1 MILNSLGAERPQW
14 LQRPQPGQTAGG
26 AGMLDGDGYTYGIGI
41 AGVVVVGG
49 TYVLS
54 LMYGPCTKPLLFE
67 FMVLML
73 HEPSAL
79 E

>member
-1 MILNSLGAERPQW
+1 
-14 LQRPQPGQTAGG
+14 
-26 AGMLDGDGYTYGIGI
+26 MLDGDGYTYGIGI
-41 AGVVVVGG
+41 AGVVVIDG

-54 LMYGPCTKPLLFE
+54 SMYGPCTKPLLFE
-67 FMVLML
+67 FMVLPML